1 MRRWKTLLQ
10 IFFSSSSR
18 ILTLAFLPLEE
29 NMKRTILFLSLTL
42 LVMSGCHHKFGQA
55 TGSGTM
61 KVEKRTVPSF
71 NAVSISGAYDV
82 EIVVQKEQ
90 SLEIEGDDN
99 LLPLITTDVHGGTLD
114 IDNTKS
120 FSTKNKL
127 RLRISVPSLNAVS
140 TTGAS
145 DIVISGVKSDEF
157 NIDVSGAGSLQLS
170 GETKTL
176 EIKQSGAG
184 DVDAKELHAEKVN
197 VESSGA
203 ASADVY
209 ASEELRASVSGA
221 GNVNYYGDPK
231 TVNKDA
237 SGAGSITK
245 R

>member
-1 MRRWKTLLQ
+1 LFIVSFT
-10 IFFSSSSR
+10 
-18 ILTLAFLPLEE
+18 LEE

-42 LVMSGCHHKFGQA
+42 LVLSGCHHKFGQA

-61 KVEKRTVPSF
+61 KLEKRAVPSF
-71 NAVSISGAYDV
+71 RAVDISGAYNV
-82 EIVVQKEQ
+82 EIVVQKEP

-99 LLPLITTDVHGGTLD
+99 LLPLVTTDVHDGVLE
-114 IDNTKS
+114 ISNSKS
-120 FSTKNKL
+120 YSTKHEMN
-127 RLRISVPSLNAVS
+127 LRISVPSLDAIS
-140 TTGAS
+140 SSGAS
-145 DIVISGVKSDEF
+145 DIAISGVTSDGF
-157 NIDVSGAGSLQLS
+157 SIDVSGAGHLQVS
-170 GETKTL
+170 GEAKSL

-184 DVDAKELHAEKVN
+184 DVDAKDLHAAKVN
-197 VESSGA
+197 VHSSGA

-231 TVNKDA
+231 TVNKET